1 MYTYTKIVHTDN
13 IAQIVSHLVRDGAID
28 ITLKIIGGT
37 AWEYTTTVDLTAE
50 QDAFISSFQH
60 THGQYDVT
68 TSNIEMFLHGHE
80 VECFDGYTQVADAR
94 NLWNDAMNYAA
105 LAAPLKETT

>member
-1 MYTYTKIVHTDN
+1 MYTYTRIVHTDN
-13 IAQIVSHLVRDGAID
+13 IAQIVSHLVLDGATD

-50 QDAFISSFQH
+50 QEAFIKSFQN

-68 TSNIEMFLHGHE
+68 TEDIEKFLHGYVDE
-80 VECFDGYTQVADAR
+80 NFSGYTQVADAR